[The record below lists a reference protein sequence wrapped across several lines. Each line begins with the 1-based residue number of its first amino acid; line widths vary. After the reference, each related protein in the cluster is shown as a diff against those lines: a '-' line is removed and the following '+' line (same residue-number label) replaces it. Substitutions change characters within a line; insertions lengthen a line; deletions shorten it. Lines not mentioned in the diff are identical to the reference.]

1 MTMMIRL
8 PLIAAFTCSLIG
20 LGACK
25 TPSHTAPQDPPPT
38 EPQSSTH
45 PAKPGTD
52 PQPLNLQVTAPII
65 LRERDDPTKW
75 LFVETVRDGARG
87 GWATGD
93 FNKERNKL
101 IIRTKDVDQFSI
113 DTSRVRIN
121 WERLVILGIDGRN
134 SELRKRDFAVYH
146 FQRDRHGRWVVIE

>member
-1 MTMMIRL
+1 
-8 PLIAAFTCSLIG
+8 
-20 LGACK
+20 
-25 TPSHTAPQDPPPT
+25 
-38 EPQSSTH
+38 
-45 PAKPGTD
+45 
-52 PQPLNLQVTAPII
+52 VTAPIS